1 MPSKA
6 GHQRVDPDEREEM
19 LPETEDALRELLI
32 EVREQVRKTRD
43 TPEMRRAQRIER
55 RLNDLI
61 ELNSPDR
68 HEWHEGLSWWPGNR

>member
-6 GHQRVDPDEREEM
+6 EYGFVDLEERDET
-19 LPETEDALRELLI
+19 LPESEDALRELLT

-55 RLNDLI
+55 RLSDI
-61 ELNSPDR
+61 VELNSPDR
-68 HEWHEGLSWWPGNR
+68 RDWYEGLSWWPGNR